1 MTNKWVIIGMLGV
14 VVLFVGINLSSN
26 EKGDI
31 VIFFPI
37 DKDFQNPDQGTA
49 TFNFRFPETDFKV
62 GDELAD
68 SLMFLDSKM
77 IPGLIISYNQK
88 EKRIYA
94 GIPLLITEEV
104 TLLDG
109 EDHKIEYTFNR
120 NRKQQTIS
128 LDGNV
133 LASGEFT
140 GELNLLTG
148 YVSYKPIRLVES
160 TTSIDV
166 SFE

>member
-1 MTNKWVIIGMLGV
+1 MINKWLIIGMLGV
-14 VVLFVGINLSSN
+14 FVLVVGISLYSN

-37 DKDFQNPDQGTA
+37 DKDFPSPDQGTA
-49 TFNFRFPETDFKV
+49 AFNFRFPETNFKV

-77 IPGLIISYNQK
+77 IPGLKISYNQK

-104 TLLDG
+104 IILDG
-109 EDHKIEYTFNR
+109 KDHKIEYTFNR

-128 LDGNV
+128 LDGNI

-140 GELNLLTG
+140 GKLNLLTG
-148 YVSYKPIRLVES
+148 YVSYKPIKLVES
-160 TTSIDV
+160 TIKIDV
-166 SFE
+166 SFK

>member
-1 MTNKWVIIGMLGV
+1 MINKWLIIGMLGV
-14 VVLFVGINLSSN
+14 VVLFVAINLSGN

-62 GDELAD
+62 GGELAE

-77 IPGLIISYNQK
+77 IPGLKISYNQK

-104 TLLDG
+104 TILDG
-109 EDHKIEYTFNR
+109 KDHKIEYTFNR

-128 LDGNV
+128 LDGNI

-140 GELNLLTG
+140 GKLNLLTG
-148 YVSYKPIRLVES
+148 YVSYKPIRLLES
-160 TTSIDV
+160 TINIDV